1 MVIRLIRD
9 SLTRRDTKGKADMAV
24 RQHRSERRASR
35 PGVRALTTGLLLLSL
50 PMLGGCAAPFA
61 AGVGISE
68 FISIASLTGTVAFNK
83 GATDLALDIVTG
95 GDCRVVE
102 GVVREDRSICESVGS
117 DATEKDFKGVVG
129 EVQDGDLVVV
139 GHRRMELHDGAEVTI
154 AVYGIRPDPEIAREL

>member
-1 MVIRLIRD
+1 MIRLIRD
-9 SLTRRDTKGKADMAV
+9 SQTHRDTKGNADMAA
-24 RQHRSERRASR
+24 RQHRSECRSSHRR
-35 PGVRALTTGLLLLSL
+35 GRALTTGLLLLSL

-83 GATDLALDIVTG
+83 GATDLALDFVTG
-95 GDCRVVE
+95 DDCRVME
-102 GVVREDRSICESVGS
+102 GVVREDRKICESIGS

-129 EVQDGDLVVV
+129 EVQDGNLVVV

-154 AVYGIRPDPEIAREL
+154 AVYGIRPDPEIAAEL